1 MRPSTARTQLIL
13 DGVHV
18 QFGVDAGVQLFGS
31 RLDDTAR
38 GGDVDLLVKSS
49 FPAAVR
55 LRALATIALESA
67 LNLPVDIVFQ
77 EIGTPGSA
85 VAGIV
90 RAEAKPLEATF

>member
-18 QFGVDAGVQLFGS
+18 QVGVDAGVQLFGS
-31 RLDDTAR
+31 RLDHTAR
-38 GGDVDLLVKSS
+38 GGDVYLLVKSS

-55 LRALATIALESA
+55 QRALSTMVLKGALD
-67 LNLPVDIVFQ
+67 LPVDIVFQ

-85 VAGIV
+85 FAGIV
-90 RAEAKPLEATF
+90 RAEAQPLKATF

>member
-31 RLDDTAR
+31 SLDDTAS

-49 FPAAVR
+49 LPAAVR
-55 LRALATIALESA
+55 QRALATMALEGA
-67 LNLPVDIVFQ
+67 LNLPVDMVFK

-85 VAGIV
+85 FAGIV
-90 RAEAKPLEATF
+90 RAEAQPLKATF